1 MRQMLHRSMMCALI
15 ALLLGLAV
23 QAQPPA
29 ADEQAAFVDEIA
41 RRTYSYLASDWA
53 TSHHL
58 PWSWRSET
66 INGGDYANTTEIAL
80 LLLAHLGAYDLQ
92 RSWSPDWETVDT
104 EINGVLDL
112 LLAWQT
118 GAQTSQPNGANAHQ
132 NSVFYQWYWISWD
145 PPVVGASD
153 GDHLV
158 PSIDNAFLAA
168 SLITLRAYGEVHG
181 HTDIAQKAEQILSAM
196 DFRLWYDDQR
206 HLFKLGGS
214 RTPFAGVW
222 ADYYSNEN
230 RIINFVAR
238 ALGQLSA
245 EEYQR
250 SLDALAQPGATYNR
264 ANRDASDDIRVEKVA
279 WDGSYFTYMAPGLF
293 IREVDTPY
301 FEHTVIPVTE
311 AQIAYAAVQ
320 GYAAWGLSDTFDIGD
335 GGYIGQGAP
344 PTAMVGSPE
353 TRRGVVAPHVSGM
366 ALVTPYREEAILNL
380 QAIAGLAPEIF
391 HSQYGFY
398 DSVMADPS
406 STRYG
411 ERSARFT
418 AIAQGWLFASLVNA
432 EAGTIWEYFYQDSG
446 VQQAHAEMFGD

>member
-1 MRQMLHRSMMCALI
+1 M
-15 ALLLGLAV
+15 
-23 QAQPPA
+23 
-29 ADEQAAFVDEIA
+29 
-41 RRTYSYLASDWA
+41 
-53 TSHHL
+53 

-206 HLFKLGGS
+206 HLF
-214 RTPFAGVW
+214 
-222 ADYYSNEN
+222 
-230 RIINFVAR
+230 
-238 ALGQLSA
+238 
-245 EEYQR
+245 
-250 SLDALAQPGATYNR
+250 
-264 ANRDASDDIRVEKVA
+264 
-279 WDGSYFTYMAPGLF
+279 
-293 IREVDTPY
+293 
-301 FEHTVIPVTE
+301 
-311 AQIAYAAVQ
+311 
-320 GYAAWGLSDTFDIGD
+320 
-335 GGYIGQGAP
+335 
-344 PTAMVGSPE
+344 
-353 TRRGVVAPHVSGM
+353 
-366 ALVTPYREEAILNL
+366 
-380 QAIAGLAPEIF
+380 
-391 HSQYGFY
+391 
-398 DSVMADPS
+398 
-406 STRYG
+406 
-411 ERSARFT
+411 
-418 AIAQGWLFASLVNA
+418 
-432 EAGTIWEYFYQDSG
+432 
-446 VQQAHAEMFGD
+446 